1 MQDISSTSTLSERT
15 LGPRAITNYHVITKT
30 VAGLFGGIA
39 GTIVMVITLLLA
51 SNLFKNGGAQVATE
65 LSQNASAITRNE
77 INIFILMAGAFLSS
91 LSGNIMAFLG
101 FSLFDHEKYTK
112 VVSTIVQIM
121 IVNLLVFVFIMPAY
135 LVISSAKLSNVSFL
149 VGAHIMLATLLCI
162 FVSEV
167 INNIRHVLVGFYGAM
182 FGILMG
188 IGAELLMALLPK
200 SNDQLIAILVLTM
213 LPVTLATMGF
223 FSSIFE
229 MFYGWLYRLYGID
242 WLGTIVSDDEL
253 ETSLV
258 EEGETINEE

>member
-1 MQDISSTSTLSERT
+1 MSENSSI
-15 LGPRAITNYHVITKT
+15 GPRVITNYHIITRT

-51 SNLFKNGGAQVATE
+51 SNLFKNGNTQAATE
-65 LSQNASAITRNE
+65 LSQNASAITKSE

-91 LSGNIMAFLG
+91 LAGNIMAFLG
-101 FSLFDHEKYTK
+101 FSLFDHEKYTR
-112 VVSTIVQIM
+112 VVSTIVQLM
-121 IVNLLVFVFIMPAY
+121 IVNLLVFVFIAPAY
-135 LVISSAKLSNVSFL
+135 LVLSTAKLSNVSFL
-149 VGAHIMLATLLCI
+149 VGAHIILATLLCI

-167 INNIRHVLVGFYGAM
+167 INNTRYVLVGFYGAM

-188 IGAELLMALLPK
+188 IGAELLVALK
-200 SNDQLIAILVLTM
+200 SSEQMIGILVLTM

-229 MFYGWLYRLYGID
+229 MFYGWIYRLYGID
-242 WLGTIVSDDEL
+242 WLGTFVSDDDL
-253 ETSLV
+253 QTSLV

>member
-1 MQDISSTSTLSERT
+1 MPDISSSP
-15 LGPRAITNYHVITKT
+15 LGPRSISNYHVITKT

-51 SNLFKNGGAQVATE
+51 SNLFKNGNADVATE
-65 LSQNASAITRNE
+65 LTKNASAISKSE

-112 VVSTIVQIM
+112 VIATIVQIV
-121 IVNLLVFVFIMPAY
+121 IVNLLVFVFIVPAY

-149 VGAHIMLATLLCI
+149 VGAHIILATLLCV

-188 IGAELLMALLPK
+188 IGAELLVALLPR
-200 SNDQLIAILVLTM
+200 SNENLIAILVLTM

-229 MFYGWLYRLYGID
+229 MFYGWLYKLYGID
-242 WLGTIVSDDEL
+242 WLGTLVSDEDL